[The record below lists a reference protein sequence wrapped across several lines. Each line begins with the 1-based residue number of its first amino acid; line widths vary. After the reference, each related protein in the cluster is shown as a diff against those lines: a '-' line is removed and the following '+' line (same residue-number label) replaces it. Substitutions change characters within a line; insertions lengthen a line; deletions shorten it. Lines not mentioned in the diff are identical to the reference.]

1 MERKVAIVTGGSRG
15 IGQAIAVKLSEA
27 GYDLVLNYRSRED
40 EALAVKKA
48 LEAKGGVCEIVQADV
63 SQFDDAKKL
72 IQFAKKTFGRL
83 DVLVNNAGITKDALL
98 PMMKESD
105 FDAVINVNLKG
116 TFNCMKHAMRV
127 MMKQKSGVIVNI
139 SSVIGLMGNVGQTN
153 YAASKAGVIAMM
165 KSLAKEGGSFGIRA
179 NAIAP
184 GFIQSRMTDSLPEEI
199 KEEMLKAI
207 PLKAFGQPE
216 DVANLVKF
224 LASDDARYITGQ
236 VINVDG
242 GMVM

>member
-15 IGQAIAVKLSEA
+15 IGRAIAEKLSEA

-40 EALAVKKA
+40 EALAVKNA
-48 LEAKGGVCEIVQADV
+48 LEEKGGVVEIVQADV
-63 SQFDDAKKL
+63 SKFDDAKKM
-72 IQFAKKTFGRL
+72 IQFAKKTFGRI

-98 PMMKESD
+98 PMMKEAD
-105 FDAVINVNLKG
+105 FDAVIEVNLKG

-127 MMKQKSGVIVNI
+127 MMKQKSGVIINI

-184 GFIQSRMTDSLPEEI
+184 GFIQSRMTEGLPEEI

-207 PLKAFGQPE
+207 PLKAFGTPE

-224 LASDDARYITGQ
+224 LASDDAKYITGQ

>member
-15 IGQAIAVKLSEA
+15 IGQAIAEKLSEA

-40 EALAVKKA
+40 EALAVKNA
-48 LEAKGGVCEIVQADV
+48 MEAKGGVCEIVQADV

-72 IQFAKKTFGRL
+72 IQFTKKTFGRI

-98 PMMKESD
+98 PMMKEAD
-105 FDAVINVNLKG
+105 FDAVIEVNLKG
-116 TFNCMKHAMRV
+116 TFNCMKHAMRA
-127 MMKQKSGVIVNI
+127 MMKQKSGVIINI

-165 KSLAKEGGSFGIRA
+165 KSLAKEGGAFGIRA

-184 GFIQSRMTDSLPEEI
+184 GFIQSRMTDNLPEEI

-207 PLKAFGQPE
+207 PLRAFGQPE

-224 LASDDARYITGQ
+224 LVSDDARYITGQ

>member
-1 MERKVAIVTGGSRG
+1 MEKKVAIVTGGSRG

-48 LEAKGGVCEIVQADV
+48 LEEKGGVCEIVQADV
-63 SQFDDAKKL
+63 SKFDDAKKL
-72 IQFAKKTFGRL
+72 VQFAKKTFGRI

-98 PMMKESD
+98 PMMKEAD
-105 FDAVINVNLKG
+105 FDSVIDVNLKG

-127 MMKQKSGVIVNI
+127 MMKQKSGVIINI
-139 SSVIGLMGNVGQTN
+139 SSVIGLMGNIGQTN

-184 GFIQSRMTDSLPEEI
+184 GFIQSRMTDNLPEEI

>member
-40 EALAVKKA
+40 EALAVKKV
-48 LEAKGGVCEIVQADV
+48 LEEKGGVCEIVQADV
-63 SQFDDAKKL
+63 SKFDDAKKL
-72 IQFAKKTFGRL
+72 VQFAKKTFGRI

-98 PMMKESD
+98 PMMKEAD
-105 FDAVINVNLKG
+105 FDAVIDVNLKG

-127 MMKQKSGVIVNI
+127 MMKQKSGVIINI
-139 SSVIGLMGNVGQTN
+139 SSVIGLMGNIGQTN

-184 GFIQSRMTDSLPEEI
+184 GFIQSRMTDNLPEEI

>member
-48 LEAKGGVCEIVQADV
+48 LEEKGGVCEIVQADV
-63 SQFDDAKKL
+63 SKFDDAKKL
-72 IQFAKKTFGRL
+72 VQFAKKTFGRI

-98 PMMKESD
+98 PMMKEAD
-105 FDAVINVNLKG
+105 FDAVIDVNLKG

-127 MMKQKSGVIVNI
+127 MMKQKSGVIINI
-139 SSVIGLMGNVGQTN
+139 SSVIGLMGNIGQTN

-184 GFIQSRMTDSLPEEI
+184 GFIQSRMTDNLPEEI

>member
-15 IGQAIAVKLSEA
+15 IGQAIAEKLSEA